1 MPETAAL
8 FSYDHDVGS
17 NLEFFADNKTRKT
30 RIDPFEGV
38 SLLFSMHGRHYT
50 AHNTTTLRARI
61 GDYRLVILP
70 EVEYLDSATKAVL
83 HDYVTNGG
91 RLLITQAT
99 AHWAS
104 GRSSHPP

>member
-50 AHNTTTLRARI
+50 ATILDNLDTRVQNRLNHFSHGDTKAQRKRHYHFGQSLRADRDPSSLRI
-61 GDYRLVILP
+61 LFP
-70 EVEYLDSATKAVL
+70 M
-83 HDYVTNGG
+83 
-91 RLLITQAT
+91 
-99 AHWAS
+99 
-104 GRSSHPP
+104 